1 MMDAH
6 PSPEAAESIL
16 LVDNNPTHLHVLWQT
31 LCGRGLQLLMASSGE
46 EALAIARKAHPA
58 LILLDIMLPGIDG
71 FETCRQLKADPATR
85 QAAVLFL
92 SALGDTHDKVH
103 GFELGAVD
111 YITKPCQAEEVIAR
125 VTTHLT
131 LQRLQHRLTQR
142 NQELAAANRCIRRI
156 FGRYVSDE
164 VVASVLDDPD
174 GLQLGGEERTVT
186 CLMSDL
192 RGFTA
197 FAERLA
203 PTQVVAFLN
212 RYLDTMVNVIMAYH
226 GTIDDI
232 IGDGIFVLF
241 GAPIQREDD
250 AARAVACA
258 VAMQLAM
265 DEVNAQN
272 SREGLPEVT
281 MGIGLNTGT
290 VVVGNIGSPKRAKY
304 GAVGSHV
311 NLTSRIESST
321 IGRQILISADTA
333 KATGSRL
340 RIHGAIQVEP
350 KGIHEV
356 LTLYDIGGIGSPYNL
371 FLPEPRNDL
380 VPLETPIALRYTVLE
395 EKHVGRTMFTGR
407 AVKLSTTGME
417 IRTAHALPALSNVK
431 MWLIDSNGEALPGAL
446 DGKVIG
452 PPQGV
457 QRDVSA
463 VSPRWRLKP

>member
-1 MMDAH
+1 MDAH
-6 PSPEAAESIL
+6 PSPEDTESIL

-31 LCGRGLQLLMASSGE
+31 LCGRGLQLLMAPSGE

-111 YITKPCQAEEVIAR
+111 SITKPCQAEEVIAR

-186 CLMSDL
+186 CLMSDV

-212 RYLDTMVNVIMAYH
+212 RYLEGAETPVVRCQRLGGKHHVAHQPSRGQQRPQMLRIRVASCVISPRVVQWCQ
-226 GTIDDI
+226 GTCWLALCE
-232 IGDGIFVLF
+232 GI
-241 GAPIQREDD
+241 
-250 AARAVACA
+250 
-258 VAMQLAM
+258 
-265 DEVNAQN
+265 
-272 SREGLPEVT
+272 
-281 MGIGLNTGT
+281 
-290 VVVGNIGSPKRAKY
+290 
-304 GAVGSHV
+304 
-311 NLTSRIESST
+311 IESRWC
-321 IGRQILISADTA
+321 GRL
-333 KATGSRL
+333 
-340 RIHGAIQVEP
+340 
-350 KGIHEV
+350 
-356 LTLYDIGGIGSPYNL
+356 
-371 FLPEPRNDL
+371 
-380 VPLETPIALRYTVLE
+380 
-395 EKHVGRTMFTGR
+395 
-407 AVKLSTTGME
+407 
-417 IRTAHALPALSNVK
+417 
-431 MWLIDSNGEALPGAL
+431 
-446 DGKVIG
+446 
-452 PPQGV
+452 
-457 QRDVSA
+457 
-463 VSPRWRLKP
+463 